1 MMGHA
6 LRASGVSS
14 GIGLITCASPCS
26 VMATPIDGFAGS
38 SACPT
43 PTSTTGLSIKINNPV
58 TLGDRYCDFIT
69 NRPITANSF
78 LATKLTLAIDHTF
91 QRDSFPKTISV

>member
-14 GIGLITCASPCS
+14 GIGLITGASPCS
-26 VMATPIDGFAGS
+26 VMVAPIDGLAGS

-43 PTSTTGLSIKINNPV
+43 HHLGLGW
-58 TLGDRYCDFIT
+58 TL
-69 NRPITANSF
+69 
-78 LATKLTLAIDHTF
+78 
-91 QRDSFPKTISV
+91 